1 MDKRLFHIT
10 SEAEAKVARVT
21 VEYVP
26 KAFDAEG
33 FIHCS
38 YAHQVPGT
46 LQRIFKGRTDLVVFE
61 IDPAR
66 LPCRVIEENL
76 EGGEEMFPHI
86 YGRLPMSAVVRII
99 PVGDFVIPFA
109 HE

>member
-1 MDKRLFHIT
+1 
-10 SEAEAKVARVT
+10 
-21 VEYVP
+21 
-26 KAFDAEG
+26 
-33 FIHCS
+33 
-38 YAHQVPGT
+38 
-46 LQRIFKGRTDLVVFE
+46 VFE

-66 LPCRVIEENL
+66 LPCRVVEENL
-76 EGGEEMFPHI
+76 EGGEEIFPHI